1 MKFKE
6 LPKEEKKVIKFGVVS
21 GEVKT
26 KVTTDALALRSKAQ
40 TQNGKRFFYI
50 PRGTTVQ
57 VVQEAICKAD
67 GYTWDCIIVNHGG
80 RDFIGYA
87 AAEFLK

>member
-1 MKFKE
+1 M
-6 LPKEEKKVIKFGVVS
+6 IKFGVIS

-50 PRGTTVQ
+50 PKGRTIK
-57 VVQEAICKAD
+57 VVQEAISKAD
-67 GYTWDCIIVNHGG
+67 GYTWDCVIVEYGG
-80 RDFIGYA
+80 KEYIGYA